1 MNDCKICENRI
12 YYRNCQFIY
21 LDLQTIAYVLYRAHQ
36 IASHMLVS
44 IWLATL
50 NRACARA
57 I

>member
-1 MNDCKICENRI
+1 MHCIAMGTKYKGFCR
-12 YYRNCQFIY
+12 FIY

-36 IASHMLVS
+36 IASHMLIS
-44 IWLATL
+44 TWLAIL